1 MERNKGFT
9 LIELMITVAVIG
21 ILAAVAYPAYQDQ
34 IRKSR
39 RADVQSVLMNIGTRQ
54 QQMLL
59 DTRSYA
65 SSTASLSITVPPQ
78 VTTYYAISVSA
89 PASTPPS
96 FTATATPQGDQAK
109 DKCGTLGLNNTGTKT
124 AVKSGS
130 AQTGCW

>member
-1 MERNKGFT
+1 MERSKGFS

-39 RADVQSVLMNIGTRQ
+39 RAEAQSALMNIGTRQ
-54 QQMLL
+54 QQRLL

-65 SSTASLSITVPPQ
+65 TSVDSLSITVPPQ
-78 VTTYYAISVSA
+78 VTSYYAITVSA

-96 FTATATPQGDQAK
+96 FTAAATPQGDQAK
-109 DKCGTLGLNNTGTKT
+109 DKCGTLSLDNTGTKT
-124 AVKSGS
+124 AVKNSS
-130 AQTGCW
+130 PQTGCW

>member
-1 MERNKGFT
+1 MEQNKGFT
-9 LIELMITVAVIG
+9 LIELMITVAVVA
-21 ILAAVAYPAYQDQ
+21 ILAAIAYPSYQDQ
-34 IRKSR
+34 VRKSR
-39 RADVQSVLMNIGTRQ
+39 RAEAQSVLMNIGTRQ

-65 SSTASLSITVPPQ
+65 ATAASLSVTIPPQ
-78 VTTYYAISVSA
+78 VTPYYTVSVSA

-109 DKCGTLGLNNTGTKT
+109 DKCGTLGVDQTGTKT

-130 AQTGCW
+130 AQAGCW